1 MIDEDLNMNQHISH
15 LSRAVYL
22 EIRKLRHMS
31 NFVSESSL
39 KTLASSFILS
49 RLDYCNALFKNLP
62 KYQINNLQKLQNHAA
77 RVIFR
82 KSVRDHAM
90 PLLMDLH
97 WLPVTARIDYKI
109 ALVVYKCLNNLSP
122 SYMSELISRYIPSRA
137 LRSNNSNLIV
147 TKTAK
152 YKTLGERAFSV
163 NASQVWN
170 SLPLELKNCT
180 SINIFKQHLK
190 TYLFRKHFSEYF

>member
-1 MIDEDLNMNQHISH
+1 MSQHISY

-22 EIRKLRHMS
+22 EIRRLRHMS

-62 KYQINNLQKLQNHAA
+62 KYQICNLQKLQNHAA
-77 RVIFR
+77 KVIFK
-82 KSVRDHAM
+82 KSIRDHAT
-90 PLLMDLH
+90 PLLFKLH

-109 ALVVYKCLNNLSP
+109 ALVVFKCLNNLSP
-122 SYMSELISRYIPSRA
+122 LYMSDLITKYSPSRS
-137 LRSNNSNLIV
+137 LRSSNSNIIV
-147 TKTAK
+147 TKSAK
-152 YKTLGERAFSV
+152 YKKYGERAISV
-163 NASQVWN
+163 NATEVWN

-180 SINIFKQHLK
+180 CIESFKRNLK
-190 TYLFRKHFSEYF
+190 TYLFKQHFRDYC